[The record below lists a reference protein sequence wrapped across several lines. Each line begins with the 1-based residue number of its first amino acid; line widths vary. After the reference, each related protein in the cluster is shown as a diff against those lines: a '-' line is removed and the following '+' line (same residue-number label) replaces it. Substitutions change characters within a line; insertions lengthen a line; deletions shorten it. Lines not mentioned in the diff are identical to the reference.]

1 MKKIVAALVLLIAMV
16 STGASA
22 FALPSANTAVIY
34 KNEACGHCN
43 MYLSSLKALLE
54 EKGFQVIE
62 KSMINDLDART
73 EWTNFHQKNNIP
85 IELQGHL
92 SVILNDRLVIEGHV
106 PERLVK
112 QLLEKFPSKQ
122 FPLLV
127 VYQDA
132 MVDDALMGS
141 YKVWSNGAVQEYAI
155 EKNVSDWSSIPAAPA
170 PASIPLVGLVS
181 LSGLLAG
188 IHPCT
193 ISVLLLFL
201 AFLFTLRQGR
211 LTTLKIGG
219 GYIFG
224 VFLAYLLIGLGL
236 LVAVSIT
243 EPHLSARIA
252 GILILILG
260 VYNLFRLHGIHLPSL
275 SFVGAAKP
283 TIAQFVKKNS
293 FWAAFMVGILVG
305 ICSFGCTAGIYF
317 SVIGLLLTNPLQG
330 FSLLVLYNVM
340 FVLPLVV
347 ILLAVTRKSI
357 AEKVQAWQ
365 QKNNYWIELL
375 ATLFMIAAAL
385 WLLFGLGGM

>member
-1 MKKIVAALVLLIAMV
+1 MKKIVAALVLLTAIV
-16 STGASA
+16 SMSASA

-62 KSMINDLDART
+62 KSMINDLAART

-112 QLLEKFPSKQ
+112 QLLEKYPFKQ

-127 VYQDA
+127 IYQDV
-132 MVDDALMGS
+132 MVDEALMGS

-155 EKNVSDWSSIPAAPA
+155 EKNVSDWNSIPNAP
-170 PASIPLVGLVS
+170 PPNPLPLVGLVG

-201 AFLFTLRQGR
+201 AFLFTLRQDR

-219 GYIFG
+219 GYILG

-236 LVAVSIT
+236 LAAVSIT
-243 EPHLSARIA
+243 EPHLSARIG
-252 GILILILG
+252 GIFILILG
-260 VYNLFRLHGIHLPSL
+260 LYNLGRLHGIHLPSL
-275 SFVGAAKP
+275 SLVGAAKP

-293 FWAAFMVGILVG
+293 FWAAFAVGILVG

-317 SVIGLLLTNPLQG
+317 SVIGLLLTNPVQG
-330 FSLLVLYNVM
+330 FSMLVLYNIM

-347 ILLAVTRKSI
+347 ILLAVTRKSV
-357 AEKVQAWQ
+357 AEKLRAWQ
-365 QKNNYWIELL
+365 QKHNYWIELL
-375 ATLFMIAAAL
+375 ATLFMLAAAL